1 MGSIVR
7 EWVGFQQFP
16 AATQEKL
23 FEFFAK
29 LKQKDMNSLTVVVM
43 GKGGVGKS
51 STVNSLIG
59 EQVVRVSPF
68 QAEGLRPVMVSRT
81 MGGFTINIIDTPG
94 LVEAGY
100 VNHQALELIKG
111 SVSSIPWFLVN
122 RTIDVLLYVDRLD
135 VYRVDELDK
144 QVVQAITQTFGKEIW
159 CKTLLVLT
167 HAQFSPPDDLSH
179 ENFSSK
185 RSDSLLKTIRAG
197 AKMGKQQFE
206 DSAIE
211 VVYAENSGRCSKN
224 DKEEKALPNGEA
236 WIPNLVKAITDVA
249 TNQKKAI
256 HVDKKMVDG
265 SYSDDK
271 GKKLIPLIIA
281 AQCFVVK
288 MIQGAIKSDVKIS
301 GKPL

>member
-1 MGSIVR
+1 M
-7 EWVGFQQFP
+7 
-16 AATQEKL
+16 
-23 FEFFAK
+23 
-29 LKQKDMNSLTVVVM
+29 TVLVL

-111 SVSSIPWFLVN
+111 FLVN

-144 QVVQAITQTFGKEIW
+144 QVVIAITQTFGKEIW

-167 HAQFSPPDDLSH
+167 HAQFSPPDELSY
-179 ENFSSK
+179 ETFSSK

-197 AKMGKQQFE
+197 SKMRKQEFE
-206 DSAIE
+206 DSAIA

-224 DKEEKALPNGEA
+224 DKDEKALPNGEA

-249 TNQKKAI
+249 TNQRKAI

-271 GKKLIPLIIA
+271 GKKLIPLIIG
-281 AQCFVVK
+281 AQYLIVK
-288 MIQGAIKSDVKIS
+288 MIQGAIRNDIKTS